1 MSIDLTFIGQ
11 IVVFL
16 TFLGLMKK
24 YLYGPLSDLM
34 EERSEKIAQGL
45 AAADAGNEARAKAEA
60 EMSKQL
66 KEARGKAQEILVAA
80 EKRAAEI
87 AEEVTIKAR
96 NEAQQIVDA
105 AREEVGAEVNKA
117 RQALRKEVADIAML
131 AAERVLD
138 TELDEKRH
146 AKLIDAVIS
155 QEIGHA

>member
-24 YLYGPLSDLM
+24 YLYGPLNDLM
-34 EERSEKIAQGL
+34 EQRSEKIAQGL
-45 AAADAGNEARAKAEA
+45 AAADAGNAARAEA
-60 EMSKQL
+60 ETEMGKQL
-66 KEARGKAQEILVAA
+66 KEAKGKAQEILLAA

-87 AEEVTIKAR
+87 AEEVTTKAR

-105 AREEVGAEVNKA
+105 AREEVGAEMNKA
-117 RQALRKEVADIAML
+117 RQTLRKEVADLAIL

-138 TELDEKRH
+138 VELDGNRH
-146 AKLIDAVIS
+146 AKLIDTVIS

>member
-16 TFLGLMKK
+16 VFLGLMKK

-34 EERSEKIAQGL
+34 EQRSVKIAEGL
-45 AAADAGNEARAKAEA
+45 AAADAGKEARVKAEA
-60 EMSKQL
+60 EMVELL
-66 KEARGKAQEILVAA
+66 KEARSKAQEILSAA
-80 EKRAAEI
+80 EKRASEI
-87 AEEVTIKAR
+87 EEEMITKAR

-105 AREEVGAEVNKA
+105 AREEVGAEINKA
-117 RQALRKEVADIAML
+117 RQELRKEVADLALL

-138 TELDEKRH
+138 VELDGKRH
-146 AKLIDAVIS
+146 AKLIDTVIS

>member
-16 TFLGLMKK
+16 VFLGLMKK

-34 EERSEKIAQGL
+34 EQRSVKIAEGL
-45 AAADAGNEARAKAEA
+45 AAADAGKEARTKAEA
-60 EMSKQL
+60 EIAKQL
-66 KEARGKAQEILVAA
+66 KDARGKAQEILTAA

-87 AEEVTIKAR
+87 EEEITTKAR
-96 NEAQQIVDA
+96 GDAQQIVDA

-117 RQALRKEVADIAML
+117 RQALRREVADIAML

-138 TELDEKRH
+138 AELDGKRH
-146 AKLIDAVIS
+146 AKLIDTVIS

>member
-16 TFLGLMKK
+16 VFLGLMKK

-34 EERSEKIAQGL
+34 EQRSVKIAEGL
-45 AAADAGNEARAKAEA
+45 AAADAGKEARAKAEA
-60 EMSKQL
+60 EMAELL
-66 KEARGKAQEILVAA
+66 KEARGKAQEILTAS

-87 AEEVTIKAR
+87 EEEMVIRAR
-96 NEAQQIVDA
+96 NEGQQIVDA
-105 AREEVGAEVNKA
+105 AREEVGAETNKA
-117 RQALRKEVADIAML
+117 RQELRKEVADLALL

-138 TELDEKRH
+138 VELDGKRH
-146 AKLIDAVIS
+146 AKLIDTVIS